1 MATTAPAW
9 PSRRRA
15 PRRVFPVSSPATR
28 RRPGRPLGADGAGTR
43 LKILHSARQVF
54 ATTGFEWASLKQI
67 AEDAGV
73 TRNAIANYYASKIE
87 LYGAALASV
96 HDVVAGRILDDA
108 KKVTGSVHRAVMAV
122 FESAVAFSQTDET
135 FVRFFV
141 ISTADAITHPD
152 LRERAL
158 LPIETVREHVQEL
171 LDIAA
176 RTGEIDAATD
186 TEATT
191 QVCMDLLWGLAMDI
205 GFYSDQERTSRTM
218 RAVAAARA
226 PASRGA
232 T

>member
-1 MATTAPAW
+1 MT
-9 PSRRRA
+9 
-15 PRRVFPVSSPATR
+15 SPATR

-54 ATTGFEWASLKQI
+54 ATTGFERASLKQI
-67 AEDAGV
+67 AEEAGV

-96 HDVVAGRILDDA
+96 HDVVIGRILDDA
-108 KKVTGSVHRAVMAV
+108 KNVTGSVHRRVMAV

-158 LPIETVREHVQEL
+158 LPIESVRAHVQQL
-171 LDIAA
+171 LDSAA
-176 RTGEIDAATD
+176 RAGEIDTAMD

-205 GFYSDQERTSRTM
+205 GFYSDEERTRRTM
-218 RAVAAARA
+218 QAIARIVAAALA
-226 PASRGA
+226 PARSGA

>member
-1 MATTAPAW
+1 MT
-9 PSRRRA
+9 
-15 PRRVFPVSSPATR
+15 SPATR

-54 ATTGFEWASLKQI
+54 ATTGFERASLKQI
-67 AEDAGV
+67 AEEAGV

-96 HDVVAGRILDDA
+96 HDVVVGRILDDA
-108 KKVTGSVHRAVMAV
+108 KKVTGSVHRRVMAV

-158 LPIETVREHVQEL
+158 LPIESVRAHVQQL
-171 LDIAA
+171 LDNATRA
-176 RTGEIDAATD
+176 GEIDSAMD

-205 GFYSDQERTSRTM
+205 GFYSDEERTRRTM
-218 RAVAAARA
+218 QAIARIVAAALA
-226 PASRGA
+226 PARSGA

>member
-1 MATTAPAW
+1 M
-9 PSRRRA
+9 
-15 PRRVFPVSSPATR
+15 
-28 RRPGRPLGADGAGTR
+28 GADGAGTR

-54 ATTGFEWASLKQI
+54 ATTGFERASLKQI
-67 AEDAGV
+67 AEEAGV

-96 HDVVAGRILDDA
+96 HDVVVGRILDDA
-108 KKVTGSVHRAVMAV
+108 KNVTGSVHRRVMAV

-158 LPIETVREHVQEL
+158 LPIESVRAHVQQL
-171 LDIAA
+171 LDSAA
-176 RTGEIDAATD
+176 RAGEIDTAMD

-205 GFYSDQERTSRTM
+205 GFYSDEERTRRTM
-218 RAVAAARA
+218 QAIARIVAAALA
-226 PASRGA
+226 PARSGA

>member
-1 MATTAPAW
+1 MT
-9 PSRRRA
+9 
-15 PRRVFPVSSPATR
+15 SPATR

-54 ATTGFEWASLKQI
+54 ATTGFERASLKQI
-67 AEDAGV
+67 AEEAGV

-96 HDVVAGRILDDA
+96 HDVVVGRILDDA
-108 KKVTGSVHRAVMAV
+108 KNVTGSVHRRVMAV

-158 LPIETVREHVQEL
+158 LPIESVRAHVQQL
-171 LDIAA
+171 LDSAA
-176 RTGEIDAATD
+176 RAGEIDTAMD

-205 GFYSDQERTSRTM
+205 GFYSDEERTRRTM
-218 RAVAAARA
+218 QAIARIVAAALA
-226 PASRGA
+226 PARSG
-232 T
+232 TT